1 MNRYTH
7 LAAVLVLAAAG
18 NAAGL
23 QPEGDPTLN
32 DPSLETVAEE
42 LKNSG
47 EKADGLKPSR
57 ESGLTPIRPHAELGL
72 PPVDGRLLP
81 EGAFIVQLEGLIH
94 SASQGAWIFEPT
106 DQIDESKIKP
116 MIVLPSQ
123 TLTRLI
129 QIVGLDTAHNKVALT
144 GEVLLYRDRNY
155 LLITAITV
163 QATDS
168 EDAEAE
174 PSSLDEQPDVT
185 EDLELSDPLS
195 KSVQDL
201 IEELE
206 EARHADRA
214 ILQPMT
220 ANVGS
225 SRAPVPEGRTF
236 MRRKARLTYLAAG
249 EIAVSFDNDPDFVIE
264 APLVVLPCHLLEQIE
279 RIIENHGDA
288 ITVRVSGQ
296 SYAYNG
302 RSFIKP
308 SSIVIGRATQLD
320 TRQ

>member
-1 MNRYTH
+1 MNGFIRLSATLTLS
-7 LAAVLVLAAAG
+7 LAG
-18 NAAGL
+18 QAAGL
-23 QPEGDPTLN
+23 QPEDDPTLS

-47 EKADGLKPSR
+47 EKTKGLKPTR
-57 ESGLTPIRPHAELGL
+57 EAGVAPIRSHAALGL
-72 PPVDGRLLP
+72 PPVEGRLLP
-81 EGAFIVQLEGLIH
+81 EGSFIVQLEGLVH
-94 SASQGAWIFEPT
+94 RSVQGAWIFEPT
-106 DQIDESKIKP
+106 DLVDESAIKP

-129 QIVGLDTAHNKVALT
+129 QIVGLDTAHNEVALT
-144 GEVLLYRDRNY
+144 GEVLLYRGRNY
-155 LLITAITV
+155 LLITAIT
-163 QATDS
+163 
-168 EDAEAE
+168 AEASGESEAQAPE
-174 PSSLDEQPDVT
+174 PEEPGDIT
-185 EDLELSDPLS
+185 ENLELSDPLS

-201 IEELE
+201 IDELE

-220 ANVGS
+220 SNIGS
-225 SRAPVPEGRTF
+225 GRAPVPEGRTF
-236 MRRKARLTYLAAG
+236 MRRRARLTYQSAG

-264 APLVVLPCHLLEQIE
+264 APLVVLPCHLLEQVE

-288 ITVRVSGQ
+288 IAVRVSGQ

-308 SSIVIGRATQLD
+308 NSIVIERQSQLD